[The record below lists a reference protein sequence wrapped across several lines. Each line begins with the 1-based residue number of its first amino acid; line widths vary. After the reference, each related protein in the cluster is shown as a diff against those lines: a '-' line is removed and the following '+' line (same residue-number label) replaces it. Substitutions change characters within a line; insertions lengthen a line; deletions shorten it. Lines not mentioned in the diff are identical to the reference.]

1 MGFYGNITNTSKTQF
16 TFDRIYA
23 NRATMDSNAISDGV
37 FIGRYVLV
45 EYDSESVDFYQVAYR
60 DKNNNFY
67 LTYTP
72 TDRTR
77 LRITSTFKVG
87 SFVRIPAG
95 QDNSHQAYNIDNPG
109 TNLEEIWKCT
119 GSIEGPNKEQ
129 YAICSLVSTS
139 DTLNYSRNYAI
150 DVAEYGPSR
159 GYDSTVWQKTLIPA
173 GDSSIEKYVMIAE
186 LNSVVPSFGIVAD
199 APTESPLQPHFDQNS
214 TNVYY
219 KLHWQP
225 QWGFRLKVAD
235 HEVSSPELDSNGLS
249 TSTHM
254 ASTRNFDNKDYPSDL
269 SVLLNRTWIDTV
281 TGQKKSY
288 YFDYPEDQALNKH
301 GAWIENKTDA
311 HKTPVAVYFNKDG
324 FDPAVSS
331 YSSDNDYNGW
341 INSKVSDEISIT
353 ATGKSGTRYLDH
365 DGTDRTTAAA
375 DIQEMSVML
384 PSLGDTLAQVWDL
397 VYGDRAANE
406 DYNASQKT
414 RNKRNM
420 NISWSSANQ
429 EQDKSGLRLIKK
441 EANGFYTYNPNKVNT
456 IAGAI
461 NSVHDLMGMIIVG
474 GQDQNGKDTIVWP
487 QDELQSFVDGL
498 NDNYIYLKDN
508 KFYRKHKTYE
518 IDPIDSS
525 TIKNLKVYEP
535 ANVKNWNNNSQH
547 YYYKDSDYSETPGYI
562 LDKKYYPDRKYVTG
576 LEFKPVELSGKYK
589 KNTYYTITEKTGADT
604 GGPSIKYNFLQI
616 DQNENYKADTNYYS
630 ITKEKNVTYQPVY
643 FYGSNVYYIKD
654 KSGKYVLDDSEGFS
668 NNQTYYIQQEEKY
681 IQVPRMLGKNSY
693 SKGKFYSKQNE
704 FNYIQVNDNSPSTKI
719 CYYEKY
725 VIYYPGMYYYALY
738 QQEGK
743 LTQEVYNQGM
753 ATVNNKYYIK
763 TSSNTLGEDVCV
775 EATKYDA
782 ETIYYTRKFVK
793 DNDSIPQQGIR
804 QYFSLKLK
812 NKDTG
817 ETIVNDTIQ
826 VIRYKQIE
834 FTSSRPYQPNLYYYI
849 DSNGNYVLDAND
861 QNANTQYYI
870 KTEEYQQV
878 TNSNL
883 IDIESAVEVNLLT
896 FANGTY
902 YYKERDGRAGIANK
916 YNYTQV
922 NEGNLGPLSQD
933 KIFYTITLERL
944 NSPYEKNTYYYR
956 KYDEKKELGEDQ
968 NGSYLLGIDDWDA
981 GKKYYVIKS
990 IPQDVTTKYY
1000 APNKYYYKNNN
1011 GEYILA
1017 TNEEYGKDN
1026 DGNTITP
1033 TYYIKSPLCVKEDAN
1048 GVLTPGTE
1056 LNPDMGKVPDGVT
1069 VGIRK
1074 EKWEL
1079 QELEGFS
1086 DTMNTM
1092 MGQILQIHKILE
1104 NGDKL
1109 TRDLTTVQGS
1119 INSLNDIIAKFNKM
1133 VPGELILVD
1142 EYGRYHSAPIT
1153 TSQKYQYTN
1162 WQDSIGASAATVSQ
1176 EKQFIN
1182 LNINSETSAP
1192 SISLLH
1198 NTHPWIRT
1206 TTVSDK
1212 NTPKTTSTLGNA
1224 TGLGNNNNITDIITF
1239 DTPIVDNT
1247 GHVVGRNTES
1257 LTLPYGLKSISVA
1270 SSTGV
1275 SAVSNTVQTLVATK
1289 TQDVFNL
1296 KTGNKWINIAGNNI
1310 NKTITL
1316 GHSLS
1321 DLQKGEHSN
1330 DNTKLSL
1337 SFGDS
1342 FNIPIYT
1349 TDEAG
1354 HVTGFK
1360 TESLTLPKN
1369 TINNQDDTSVE
1380 PDLVIT
1386 KLELDKETN
1395 GFITSSRYIGDLILS
1410 NYEYGDPINE
1420 IVEQSDRLET
1430 AIMKLQSQILVND
1443 ESIAENFTGLEL
1455 VDDLYSKN
1463 LVLDTDE
1470 SDTGKVY
1477 DDSYVYAVKQES
1489 GKVSVKKSSLLHTKL
1504 LVTAASGNIPAQY
1517 TSIYSLWETAQNLES
1532 LIEHKIADSIYASTL
1547 GEYAEKTDTLGTEVS
1562 ELKNTIAT
1570 LTQRLT
1576 ALETDYTDLETR
1588 ITDLE
1593 NKYNRPAG

>member
-23 NRATMDSNAISDGV
+23 NRSIMDKNATADGV

-72 TDRTR
+72 SNKTR
-77 LRITSTFKVG
+77 LKITNTFKVG
-87 SFVRIPAG
+87 SFVRVPAG

-119 GSIEGPNKEQ
+119 GQTKEK

-139 DTLNYSRNYAI
+139 DTLNYSRNYSI
-150 DVAEYGPSR
+150 DVAQYGPSR
-159 GYDSTVWQKTLIPA
+159 GYDSTVWQKTLVPV
-173 GDSSIEKYVMIAE
+173 GNSSVEKYVMIAE

-235 HEVSSPELDSNGLS
+235 HEVSSPVLDSNGLS

-254 ASTRNFDNKDYPSDL
+254 VSTRNFDNKDYPSDL
-269 SVLLNRTWIDTV
+269 SVLLNRNWVDTA
-281 TGQKKSY
+281 TGQKKNY
-288 YFDYPEDQALNKH
+288 YFDYPEDPVLNKH
-301 GAWIENKTDA
+301 GIWVENKNSA

-324 FDPAVSS
+324 FNPEISS
-331 YSSDNDYNGW
+331 YSSDNDYSGW
-341 INSKVSDEISIT
+341 TNSKVSDEISIT
-353 ATGKSGTRYLDH
+353 ATGKSGVRYLDH
-365 DGTDRTTAAA
+365 DGTDHTTAAA

-414 RNKRNM
+414 QNKRNM
-420 NISWSSANQ
+420 NISWGSANQ

-487 QDELQSFVDGL
+487 AQDQLQSFIDGL
-498 NDNYIYLKDN
+498 NENYIYLKDN
-508 KFYRKHKTYE
+508 KFYRKHKTYKIE
-518 IDPIDSS
+518 PIDSS

-535 ANVKNWNNNSQH
+535 VDIKDWNNNSQH
-547 YYYKDSDYSETPGYI
+547 YYYKDSDYTGTPGYI
-562 LDKKYYPDRKYVTG
+562 LDKKYYSDRNYVTN
-576 LEFKPVELSGKYK
+576 LNFTTVRLSGEYK

-630 ITKEKNVTYQPVY
+630 ITKEENVTYQPVY
-643 FYGSNVYYIKD
+643 FYGSNVYYIED
-654 KSGKYVLDDSEGFS
+654 NNGKYVLDASEGFS
-668 NNQTYYIQQEEKY
+668 NDQTYYIQQEGKY
-681 IQVPRMLGKNSY
+681 IEVPRMLGKNSY
-693 SKGKFYSKQNE
+693 SKGRFYLKQNE
-704 FNYIQVNDNSPSTKI
+704 FNYEQVNVNSPNTNV

-725 VIYYPGMYYYALY
+725 MIYYPGTYYYALY
-738 QQEGK
+738 KEEGK
-743 LTQEVYNQGM
+743 LTREVYDQGM
-753 ATVNNKYYIK
+753 ATTNNRYYIFK
-763 TSSNTLGEDVCV
+763 YNNTLGEKVCV
-775 EATKYDA
+775 EATGYD
-782 ETIYYTRKFVK
+782 EDTVYYTRKFVK
-793 DNDSIPQQGIR
+793 DNNSTPQQGIR

-826 VIRYKQIE
+826 VIKYEPIE
-834 FTSSRPYQPNLYYYI
+834 FTDSRPYQPGAYYYV
-849 DSNGNYVLDAND
+849 DSDGNYALDTND
-861 QNANTQYYI
+861 KNENTQYYI
-870 KTEEYQQV
+870 RTEEYQQV

-883 IDIESAVEVNLLT
+883 IDIESAIEVSLLT
-896 FANGTY
+896 FANGPY
-902 YYKERDGRAGIANK
+902 YYKERDGREGIANR

-922 NEGNLGPLSQD
+922 NEGNLGPLSQN
-933 KIFYTITLERL
+933 KIFYKINLEKL
-944 NSPYEKNTYYYR
+944 YSPYAKNTYYYR
-956 KYDEKKELGEDQ
+956 KYDKNKELGEDK
-968 NGSYLLGIDDWDA
+968 NGSYLLGIDDWDT
-981 GKKYYVIKS
+981 KKTYYVD
-990 IPQDVTTKYY
+990 PQFDNVTTKYY
-1000 APNKYYYKNNN
+1000 TPNKYYYKNNN

-1033 TYYIKSPLCVKEDAN
+1033 TYYTKSPLCVKEDSS

-1056 LNPDMGKVPDGVT
+1056 LNPDADKVPDGVT
-1069 VGIRK
+1069 VGVRK

-1104 NGDKL
+1104 SGDKL

-1133 VPGELILVD
+1133 IPGELVLVD
-1142 EYGRYHSAPIT
+1142 EYGRYHSAPAT

-1162 WQDSIGASAATVSQ
+1162 WQDSIGASAETVSQ

-1182 LNINSETSAP
+1182 LNINTEANAP

-1198 NTHPWIRT
+1198 NTHPWVRT

-1212 NTPKTTSTLGNA
+1212 NTPKTAVSLGNV
-1224 TGLGNNNNITDIITF
+1224 TGLGNNNNITDIITL
-1239 DTPIVDNT
+1239 DTPIVDNM

-1257 LTLPYGLKSISVA
+1257 LTLPYSLKTISVA
-1270 SSTGV
+1270 GSTGV
-1275 SAVSNTVQTLVATK
+1275 SAVNNLAQTIVATK
-1289 TQDVFNL
+1289 TQDIFNFA
-1296 KTGNKWINIAGNNI
+1296 TGNKWINIAGNNT

-1321 DLQKGEHSN
+1321 SLQKGEHSN
-1330 DNTKLSL
+1330 ANTKLSL

-1342 FNIPIYT
+1342 FNVPIYT

-1354 HVTGFK
+1354 HITGFK
-1360 TESLTLPKN
+1360 TESLVLPKN
-1369 TINNQDDTSVE
+1369 TLEDQDASSFQTDSV
-1380 PDLVIT
+1380 LVGL
-1386 KLELDKETN
+1386 KLNEDTN
-1395 GFITSSRYIGDLILS
+1395 GFITSTKYIGDLILS
-1410 NYEYGDPINE
+1410 NYEYGDPIDE
-1420 IVEQSDRLET
+1420 VVEQSDNLEL
-1430 AIMKLQSQILVND
+1430 AIIKLQSQILVNS
-1443 ESIAENFTGLEL
+1443 EFTAENFTKLEL
-1455 VDDLYSKN
+1455 EDDLYTKS

-1470 SDTGKVY
+1470 SDAGKVY
-1477 DDSYVYAVKQES
+1477 DDSYIYAVKQEF

-1504 LVTAASGNIPAQY
+1504 LVTAAEGDNPAQY
-1517 TSIYSLWETAQNLES
+1517 TSIYNLWKTAQNLEP

-1547 GEYAEKTDTLGTEVS
+1547 GEYTEKVD
-1562 ELKNTIAT
+1562 
-1570 LTQRLT
+1570 
-1576 ALETDYTDLETR
+1576 ALETKITGLEETITNLTNKLTTLETNYTDLESR
-1588 ITDLE
+1588 IADLE
-1593 NKYNRPAG
+1593 LKNNRPAG